1 MSRTPLYALTLALA
15 ACGADPDDDGQ
26 PEYDFTLTQ
35 PLATVELLPGGEVPI
50 TWSMAGAA
58 EAHLVIEL
66 SSVSDDLA
74 YTIVDETIT
83 EGPGG
88 GPWAGRDV
96 EGQLVLPD
104 VFDIVASVYVDGLLV
119 GGALRN
125 LSVHGAYVTYPPP
138 DYDLEIAASDG
149 EVDLTY
155 MTVSQRVIRIVTSLD
170 PDPAVDGDELVIDE
184 RTIPGEFVP
193 FERIVHFTGVTL
205 ADAAIPEGDYTV
217 TLDVSDDDDP
227 TLAYRRTGGRVL
239 WRPGA

>member
-1 MSRTPLYALTLALA
+1 MSRTPLFAVTLALA
-15 ACGADPDDDGQ
+15 ATGADPDDDGQ

-104 VFDIVASVYVDGLLV
+104 VFDIVASVYVDG
-119 GGALRN
+119 
-125 LSVHGAYVTYPPP
+125 
-138 DYDLEIAASDG
+138 
-149 EVDLTY
+149 
-155 MTVSQRVIRIVTSLD
+155 
-170 PDPAVDGDELVIDE
+170 DELVIDE